1 MEVTALKSNV
11 EVKQPTDKMKPLDD
25 IFNELFA
32 SLFANIKV
40 FSMQQTPA
48 GVNLEKSNEN
58 VQKTDAAK
66 GNISL
71 LNNLMTVIN
80 QLKLN
85 SIKPNSDMEKL
96 MTMLEGK
103 TNKTGSKNAAIAN
116 NSSIEKL
123 IDMIENEKGSQ
134 AIKNNEVNDNSSLSG
149 LEKLIDILQNNED
162 KLSPDQ
168 SSQILNSLLN
178 ENNASGNIDNK
189 AMTEIQNITNKNTN
203 ADNSKEINTR
213 NIAEMIQKAIN
224 ENSSIKNQDNSI
236 KTNIKDNVL
245 KINKGQIAA
254 GSNETELSGEKNKD
268 LAKVN
273 KSLGL
278 IADIKKDD
286 AAVNDKIQT
295 NITSAAV
302 KNETAEIKMPEENA
316 VISKNSDIVE
326 VAVEKFK
333 SLRLPDITELKVK
346 LVPREL
352 GEITVK
358 LVLEKGQINGN
369 IIATKKETAEVLQN
383 QITTLKHNLEEN
395 NIQLSNLSIN
405 LKNEDN
411 YNGRHSNQKYQ
422 NDNRKNSKD
431 ATETFEDAINEVSD
445 NNINLIA

>member
-11 EVKQPTDKMKPLDD
+11 EVKQPTGKSKPLDD

-32 SLFANIKV
+32 SLFANIKA
-40 FSMQQTPA
+40 FSMQQNPA
-48 GVNLEKSNEN
+48 GINLEKSNEN

-66 GNISL
+66 VNKSL

-85 SIKPNSDMEKL
+85 SIKPDSDMEKL
-96 MTMLEGK
+96 MTILEGQP
-103 TNKTGSKNAAIAN
+103 NKTGSQNAATAN

-123 IDMIENEKGSQ
+123 IDMLESEKGSQ
-134 AIKNNEVNDNSSLSG
+134 ALKNNAVNDNSSLSG
-149 LEKLIDILQNNED
+149 LEKLIDILQDKEG
-162 KLSPDQ
+162 KLSSDE
-168 SSQILNSLLN
+168 SSQILNALLN
-178 ENNASGNIDNK
+178 ENNASGSINNK
-189 AMTEIQNITNKNTN
+189 SMTEIQNIINENTN
-203 ADNSKEINTR
+203 ADSSKEINTR
-213 NIAEMIQKAIN
+213 NIAELIQKAID

-236 KTNIKDNVL
+236 KTNIQDNSL
-245 KINKGQIAA
+245 KNNKGQIIT
-254 GSNETELSGEKNKD
+254 SSSETELSGEKNKD
-268 LAKVN
+268 LSKVN
-273 KSLGL
+273 KPQGL

-295 NITSAAV
+295 SITSAAV
-302 KNETAEIKMPEENA
+302 KKESAEIKMPEESA
-316 VISKNSDIVE
+316 VISKNNDIVE
-326 VAVEKFK
+326 VTVEKFK

-346 LVPREL
+346 LIPKEL

-411 YNGRHSNQKYQ
+411 YNGRHSNQKYP

-431 ATETFEDAINEVSD
+431 AVQTFEDAINEVSD